1 MLRDSLTIQ
10 GIADWIRSDLY
21 GNDFLERR
29 PAAMSQDFDVF
40 ANAPVPRAVFTNA
53 FPAMAAMLMVL
64 IYNLA
69 DTFFV
74 GQTHDAL
81 MVAAVSLA
89 TPVFLIF
96 TALGAIFGIGGTSV
110 IARAF
115 GEGRKDFARKV
126 SSFCMGGSILV
137 GLAFSAAVFLW
148 TDPILRLIGASE
160 GTWAYTEQ
168 YLLIVTAGGPFV
180 LISNCY
186 SNIIRAEGKPTTA
199 MVGQIIGN
207 LLNVVLDPV
216 MIFGLGWG
224 VSGAAWA
231 TTLSNLLGALFYL
244 YYLYGGHSLLTP
256 SLQTFTCREG
266 ILQDVLSIGIPAS
279 LGNLLMSVSNIA
291 ANTLIAA
298 YGDMAVAGFGV
309 ALKITMITGMLC
321 IGFGQ
326 GIQPLLGYCLGARKW
341 DRFQKVL
348 RFSCLSAFALSS
360 LMTVGCYH
368 FIQSLVRAFLSDPS
382 AYAYAVKFAGILLT
396 TSFFFGLYYVLL
408 NALQAMGDATRA
420 LVINLSRQGLIYLPV
435 LFFLNARFGVSGL
448 LWAQP
453 VADVLSL
460 LLVLVLYASAWQAYR
475 KERVGHGT
483 L

>member
-1 MLRDSLTIQ
+1 MNQ
-10 GIADWIRSDLY
+10 
-21 GNDFLERR
+21 E
-29 PAAMSQDFDVF
+29 FDTF
-40 ANAPVPRAVFTNA
+40 AHAPVHRAVFRNA
-53 FPAMAAMLMVL
+53 LPAMAAMLMVL

-81 MVAAVSLA
+81 MIAAVSLV

-115 GEGRKDFARKV
+115 GEGRREFARKV

-137 GLAFSAAVFLW
+137 GLALCLAVFLW
-148 TDPILRLIGASE
+148 TEPLLRLMGASE
-160 GTWAYTEQ
+160 GTWAYTKQ
-168 YLLIVTAGGPFV
+168 YLLIVTVGGPFV
-180 LISNCY
+180 LFSNCY
-186 SNIIRAEGKPTTA
+186 SNIIRAEGKPGVA
-199 MVGQIIGN
+199 MLGQVVGN

-224 VSGAAWA
+224 VAGAAWA
-231 TTLSNLLGALFYL
+231 TTLSNILGALFYL
-244 YYLYGGHSLLTP
+244 YYLYAGKSLLTP
-256 SLQTFTCREG
+256 SLRNVTWKERIARE
-266 ILQDVLSIGIPAS
+266 VLSIGLPAS

-291 ANTLIAA
+291 SNTLVSA

-326 GIQPLLGYCLGARKW
+326 GIQPLLGYCLGARDW
-341 DRFQKVL
+341 NRFRRVL
-348 RFSCLSAFALSS
+348 HFSCVSAFLLST
-360 LMTVGCYH
+360 LMTIGCYQ
-368 FIQSLVRAFLSDPS
+368 FIHSLVRAFLSNDS
-382 AYAYAVKFAGILLT
+382 AYAYAVQFAEILLT

-408 NALQAMGDATRA
+408 NAIQAMGDATRA
-420 LVINLSRQGLIYLPV
+420 LVINMSRQGLIYLPV
-435 LFFLNARFGVSGL
+435 LFLLNARFGVSGL

-460 LLVLVLYASAWQAYR
+460 LLVLLLYRSAWYHY
-475 KERVGHGT
+475 KERGQIDGT
-483 L
+483 D

>member
-1 MLRDSLTIQ
+1 MNRE
-10 GIADWIRSDLY
+10 
-21 GNDFLERR
+21 FE
-29 PAAMSQDFDVF
+29 VF
-40 ANAPVPRAVFTNA
+40 ANAPVPKAVFVNA
-53 FPAMAAMLMVL
+53 LPAMAAMLMVL
-64 IYNLA
+64 VYNLA

-74 GQTHDAL
+74 GQTQDAR

-89 TPVFLIF
+89 APVFLIF
-96 TALGAIFGIGGTSV
+96 TALGTLFGIGGTSV

-115 GEGRKDFARKV
+115 GEGRKEFARRV
-126 SSFCMGGSILV
+126 SSFCMGGSILA
-137 GLAFSAAVFLW
+137 GLIFGAAIFLW
-148 TDPILRLIGASE
+148 TDPLLRLIGASE
-160 GTWAYTEQ
+160 GTWDYTKQ
-168 YLLIVTAGGPFV
+168 YLLIVTAGGPFM
-180 LISNCY
+180 LIADCY

-199 MVGQIIGN
+199 MVGQIVGN

-216 MIFGLGWG
+216 LIFGLDWG
-224 VSGAAWA
+224 VAGAAWA
-231 TTLSNLLGALFYL
+231 TTFSNVVGALFYL
-244 YYLYGGHSLLTP
+244 YYLYAGHSLLTP

-266 ILQDVLSIGIPAS
+266 ILQEVLAIGVPAS

-326 GIQPLLGYCLGARKW
+326 GIQPLLGYCLGAKRW
-341 DRFQKVL
+341 ERFQKVL

-382 AYAYAVKFAGILLT
+382 AYSYAVRFAEILLT

-420 LVINLSRQGLIYLPV
+420 LIINLSRQGLIYLPV
-435 LFFLNARFGVSGL
+435 LFLLNARFGVSGL

-460 LLVLVLYASAWQAYR
+460 VLVVVLYGSAWHAY
-475 KERVGHGT
+475 KVGWVEHGT
-483 L
+483 C